1 MLHVH
6 ADKYDFEW
14 RSALYGLP
22 VCDLWCGLDAGVEA
36 RQAVLVLHP
45 LLYPV
50 YHIGGVFHLDPNF
63 VRFSPITHTVVLLDA
78 QLRNKLHLKRHL
90 RLVRALLF
98 LLGDFGDGLRVDPYR
113 CIDKSWHL

>member
-1 MLHVH
+1 MCH
-6 ADKYDFEW
+6 
-14 RSALYGLP
+14 
-22 VCDLWCGLDAGVEA
+22 LWCCPDARVEA

-50 YHIGGVFHLDPNF
+50 YHIGRVFHLDPNF

-113 CIDKSWHL
+113 CIDRSWHL